1 MPVRIIERG
10 RGPEIEGT
18 RVTVYRI
25 MDFVVDPTP
34 LPEIARQ
41 LALSE
46 DEVRAALDYIE
57 ANRAEVEAEY
67 ARIVERANS
76 RKNPEWVEALAPKT
90 WDELRQ
96 RILARRARGVT
107 DAGHGRQ

>member
-1 MPVRIIERG
+1 MAVRIIERG

-25 MDFVVDPTP
+25 MDFIVDPTP

-76 RKNPEWVEALAPKT
+76 RKNPEWVERTLAKS

-96 RILARRARGVT
+96 CILARRTREAT
-107 DAGHGRQ
+107 DEGKDRK

>member
-1 MPVRIIERG
+1 MAIRIIERG

-25 MDFVVDPTP
+25 MDFIVDPTP
-34 LPEIARQ
+34 VPEIARQ

-67 ARIVERANS
+67 ERIVERANS
-76 RKNPEWVEALAPKT
+76 RKNPDWVEATRARS

-96 RILARRARGVT
+96 RILARQAREAA